1 MNLYQVSAERSITS
15 LVAQQFPVGRQFLPV
30 AGPVD
35 DDLIAGVGQP
45 VQRAVTQDRIVEE
58 AEPSVHRP
66 VAGDDAAGD
75 LVAADDQLVEVSR
88 LRSGEPVPAQ
98 IGQDE
103 QTSLYRP
110 VGGATLRGP
119 PGIGV
124 AMRDQRSLSR
134 PKWRPG
140 PSSPWPASTASPGRC
155 AAAPRPPPSSGG
167 TAPPAPGSRP
177 AGVPAASRRPGP
189 GPAPA

>member
-35 DDLIAGVGQP
+35 DDLVAGVGQP

-75 LVAADDQLVEVSR
+75 LAAADDQLVEVSR
-88 LRSGEPVPAQ
+88 LRSGEPVEAQ

-110 VGGATLRGP
+110 VGAATLRGP

-124 AMRDQRSLSR
+124 TIGDQRSLSR
-134 PKWRPG
+134 PGRRPA

-155 AAAPRPPPSSGG
+155 GAAPRP
-167 TAPPAPGSRP
+167 APGPGR
-177 AGVPAASRRPGP
+177 AGVPAVSRQPGPGP
-189 GPAPA
+189 GPA